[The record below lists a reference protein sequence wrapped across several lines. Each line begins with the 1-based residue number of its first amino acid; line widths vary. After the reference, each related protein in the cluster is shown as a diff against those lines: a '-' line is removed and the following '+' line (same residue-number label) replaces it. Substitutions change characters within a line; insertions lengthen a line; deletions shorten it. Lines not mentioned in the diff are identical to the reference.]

1 MGEHDE
7 HVIQMNEVYH
17 RASGWVQRRDVTVA
31 RMIDEPGH
39 ATGTLAVPLEKEM
52 TMFKTISAALLAA
65 SMLAAPALAA
75 SSTDQAPAGKTTQ
88 APASKTDQAPVGKTA
103 QTPAA
108 KTKQVKPSALNANA
122 KMSHHGKHLRSHK
135 HMGALK
141 THKSSKVSK
150 ISSKPVAAMTKRS

>member
-1 MGEHDE
+1 
-7 HVIQMNEVYH
+7 MNEVH
-17 RASGWVQRRDVTVA
+17 RCASAWVQRGDITVA

-39 ATGTLAVPLEKEM
+39 ATGTLAVPLEEEM
-52 TMFKTISAALLAA
+52 TMLKTISAALLAA

-88 APASKTDQAPVGKTA
+88 APASKADQAPVAKTDQAPAAKTA

-108 KTKQVKPSALNANA
+108 KTKQVKPSALKANA

-141 THKSSKVSK
+141 THKFSNTSNVSTN
-150 ISSKPVAAMTKRS
+150 PVPATT

>member
-1 MGEHDE
+1 
-7 HVIQMNEVYH
+7 MNEVYH
-17 RASGWVQRRDVTVA
+17 RASGWVQRRDVTVT

-88 APASKTDQAPVGKTA
+88 APAGKTDQAPVGKTDQAPAAKTA